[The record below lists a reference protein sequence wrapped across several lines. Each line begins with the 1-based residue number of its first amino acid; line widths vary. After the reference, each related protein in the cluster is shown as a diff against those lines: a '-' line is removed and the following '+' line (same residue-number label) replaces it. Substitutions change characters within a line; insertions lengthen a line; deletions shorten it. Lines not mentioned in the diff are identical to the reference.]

1 MVSSRPCI
9 IAVGHLTL
17 FAAFRLSNL
26 SSTNKSAN
34 LPAIF
39 LAILLT
45 DLIGLIK
52 IRHLISNI
60 EAK

>member
-1 MVSSRPCI
+1 M

-17 FAAFRLSNL
+17 FAALRLSNL
-26 SSTNKSAN
+26 SSTKRSAN

-52 IRHLISNI
+52 SRQSISNF